1 MSGHPAPRPET
12 LDVTNGPRS
21 DERGP
26 FLWAERRPAA
36 LPLSQ
41 HQRTDMMRG
50 MTEATADL
58 TSFLAQHH
66 PFDLLAESALVELIA
81 ASDIRRLE
89 AGAVLYDKGAPVTHY
104 SIVLEGEIDV
114 VTTDGETITRFSPG
128 EGIGARGILRDGK
141 GPNRAVAG
149 AETRLLELPK
159 DVFLDYLGTHTEFS
173 RYFERLRSGVDRKP
187 IFSADGG
194 DALITNRL
202 ADIMTVRPIS
212 IAPDTTVQDAAELMH
227 KNTISCLPVTEGDE
241 LVGIV
246 TTGDLAGRVL
256 AKARGADTRVGEV
269 MTRDPLT
276 LPPDAL
282 VFDALLAM
290 GEWQIGHLPIAE
302 QGRLIGIVTRTNLIR
317 RQSISVTF
325 LVGDINKA
333 TRVEDIALVVDEVP
347 QLLAQL
353 VGAGVEAFKVGQLV
367 TSVSD
372 AVTKRLLALAEAE
385 LGPPP
390 VPYLWLACGS
400 QGRREQTGV
409 SDQDNCMIL
418 DESYDQAAHG
428 DYFAR
433 LARQVSDGLDACGYV
448 YCPGEMMATTPKW
461 RVKGSTWRRYFQGWI
476 DEPDPMAQ
484 MLSSVMFDLRP
495 ISGETSLFSG
505 LQRRTLEA
513 ARKNSI
519 FRAHMI
525 ANSLKHVPPLSLFQG
540 FALIRSGEHRN
551 TLDLKLNGVVPIVD
565 LARVYALDGAI
576 EDVNTRDRLVSAKR
590 VGVLSDSAAADLID
604 AYDLI
609 SRVRLEHQ
617 ARQVRDGKKPDNF
630 LAPSTLSAMERKHL
644 KDAFG
649 VVKSTQAVLRS
660 RSA

>member
-1 MSGHPAPRPET
+1 
-12 LDVTNGPRS
+12 
-21 DERGP
+21 
-26 FLWAERRPAA
+26 
-36 LPLSQ
+36 
-41 HQRTDMMRG
+41 

-58 TSFLAQHH
+58 TRFLGQHH
-66 PFDLLAESALVELIA
+66 PFDLLPEAALVDLIA
-81 ASDIRRLE
+81 VSDLRRL
-89 AGAVLYDKGAPVTHY
+89 APGTVLYEKGDFVSHF
-104 SIVLEGEIDV
+104 SIVLEGEVDAV
-114 VTTDGETITRFSPG
+114 SSDGETIVRFSPG

-149 AETRLLELPK
+149 DATRLLELPK
-159 DVFLDYLGTHTEFS
+159 NVFLDYLERYPEFA
-173 RYFERLRSGVDRKP
+173 RYFERLRTDAARKP

-194 DALITNRL
+194 DALITNRV
-202 ADIMTVRPIS
+202 ADIMTVRPVSIS
-212 IAPDTTVQDAAELMH
+212 PDATVREAAQLMH
-227 KNTISCLPVTEGDE
+227 DMTISCLPVADGDDV
-241 LVGIV
+241 VGIL
-246 TTGDLAGRVL
+246 TTGDLAGRVVAL
-256 AKARGADTRVGEV
+256 GRGADTPVREV
-269 MTRDPLT
+269 MTRNPLT

-290 GEWQIGHLPIAE
+290 GERQIGHLPIAE
-302 QGRLIGIVTRTNLIR
+302 QGRIVGIVTRTNLIR

-325 LVGDINKA
+325 LIGDINKA
-333 TRVEDIALVVDEVP
+333 KRIADIADVVAEVP
-347 QLLAQL
+347 LLLAQL

-372 AVTKRLLALAEAE
+372 AVTKRLLAMAEAE
-385 LGPPP
+385 LGPSP

-409 SDQDNCMIL
+409 SDQDNCIIL

-428 DYFAR
+428 PYFAA
-433 LARQVSDGLDACGYV
+433 LAKSVCDGLDACGYV
-448 YCPGEMMATTPKW
+448 YCPGEMMAVTPKW

-476 DEPDPMAQ
+476 AEPDPMAQ

-495 ISGETSLFSG
+495 ISGETALFSG
-505 LQRRTLEA
+505 LQRETLEA

-576 EDVNTRDRLVSAKR
+576 EDVNTRDRLIAAR
-590 VGVLSDSAAADLID
+590 REGVLSEGAAADLID
-604 AYDLI
+604 AFDLI
-609 SRVRLEHQ
+609 SGIRLEHQ
-617 ARQVRDGKKPDNF
+617 ARQVREGRKPDNF

-649 VVKSTQAVLRS
+649 VVKSSQAVLRS

>member
-1 MSGHPAPRPET
+1 M
-12 LDVTNGPRS
+12 
-21 DERGP
+21 
-26 FLWAERRPAA
+26 RR
-36 LPLSQ
+36 
-41 HQRTDMMRG
+41 
-50 MTEATADL
+50 MTEATADIRG
-58 TSFLAQHH
+58 FLAQHH
-66 PFDLLAESALVELIA
+66 PFDLLAENALIELIE
-81 ASDIRRLE
+81 ASDTRRLA
-89 AGAVLYDKGAPVTHY
+89 AGAVLYEKGAPVTHF
-104 SIVLEGEIDV
+104 SIVLEGEIDA
-114 VTTDGETITRFSPG
+114 VTTDGETITRFTPG

-149 AETRLLELPK
+149 ADTRLLELPK
-159 DVFLDYLGTHTEFS
+159 QVFLDYLGRYSEFA
-173 RYFERLRSGVDRKP
+173 RFFERLRSGADRKP

-194 DALITNRL
+194 DALITNHL

-212 IAPDTTVQDAAELMH
+212 IAPDATVRDAAALMH
-227 KNTISCLPVTEGDE
+227 RNTISCLPVTEDE
-241 LVGIV
+241 RLVGIL
-246 TTGDLAGRVL
+246 TTGDLAGRL
-256 AKARGADTRVGEV
+256 IAKGLGADTPIRAV
-269 MTRDPLT
+269 MTEEVLT

-282 VFDALLAM
+282 VFDALLVM
-290 GEWQIGHLPIAE
+290 GERQIGHLPIVD
-302 QGRLIGIVTRTNLIR
+302 QGRLVGIVTRTNLIR

-333 TRVEDIALVVDEVP
+333 TQVEDIAKVVDEVP

-367 TSVSD
+367 TSVTD
-372 AVTKRLLALAEAE
+372 AVTKKLLAMAEAE
-385 LGPPP
+385 LGPSP

-409 SDQDNCMIL
+409 SDQDNCIIL
-418 DESYDQAAHG
+418 DESYDAAAHG
-428 DYFAR
+428 DYFFKLAR
-433 LARQVSDGLDACGYV
+433 LVTDGLDTCGYV

-476 DEPDPMAQ
+476 AEPDPMAQ

-495 ISGETSLFSG
+495 IAGMTELFSG
-505 LQRRTLEA
+505 LQRETLES

-551 TLDLKLNGVVPIVD
+551 TVDLKLNGVVPIVD

-576 EDVNTRDRLVSAKR
+576 EDVNTRDRLLAAR
-590 VGVLSDSAAADLID
+590 RAGVLSEAAAADLID

-609 SRVRLEHQ
+609 SRIRLEHQ
-617 ARQVRDGKKPDNF
+617 ARQVREGRKPDNF

>member
-1 MSGHPAPRPET
+1 MP
-12 LDVTNGPRS
+12 
-21 DERGP
+21 
-26 FLWAERRPAA
+26 
-36 LPLSQ
+36 
-41 HQRTDMMRG
+41 G

-58 TSFLAQHH
+58 TGFLAQHH
-66 PFDLLAESALVELIA
+66 PFDLLAEAALVELIE
-81 ASDIRRLE
+81 ASDIRRLA

-114 VTTDGETITRFSPG
+114 VSSDGETITRFSPG

-149 AETRLLELPK
+149 ADTRLLELPK
-159 DVFLDYLGTHTEFS
+159 DVFLDYLDIHAGFAS
-173 RYFERLRSGVDRKP
+173 YFERLRSQTERKP
-187 IFSADGG
+187 IFSADAG
-194 DALITNRL
+194 DAMITNRI

-212 IAPDTTVQDAAELMH
+212 VAPDATVQVAAALMH
-227 KNTISCLPVTEGDE
+227 EKTISCLPVCNDGR
-241 LVGIV
+241 LVGIL
-246 TTGDLAGRVL
+246 TTGDLAGRVI
-256 AKARGADTRVGEV
+256 AKGRGPATPVAEV
-269 MTRDPLT
+269 MTKDPLT

-290 GEWQIGHLPIAE
+290 GERQIGHLPIAE
-302 QGRLIGIVTRTNLIR
+302 QGSLVGIVTRTNLIR

-333 TRVEDIALVVDEVP
+333 VRIPDIAAVVAEVP

-367 TSVSD
+367 TSVTD

-385 LGPPP
+385 LGPAP

-409 SDQDNCMIL
+409 SDQDNCIIL
-418 DESYDQAAHG
+418 DEGYDEAAHG
-428 DYFAR
+428 AYFAE
-433 LARQVSDGLDACGYV
+433 LARRVSDGLDACGYV
-448 YCPGEMMATTPKW
+448 YCPGEMMATNPKW

-495 ISGETSLFSG
+495 IAGETSLFSG
-505 LQRRTLEA
+505 LQRRTLDA

-576 EDVNTRDRLVSAKR
+576 EEVNTRERLLAAR
-590 VGVLSDSAAADLID
+590 RAGVLSEGGAADLVD

-609 SRVRLEHQ
+609 SRIRLEHQ
-617 ARQVRDGKKPDNF
+617 ARQVRDGRKPDNF

-649 VVKSTQAVLRS
+649 VVKSTQAALRS

>member
-1 MSGHPAPRPET
+1 MIDAK
-12 LDVTNGPRS
+12 
-21 DERGP
+21 
-26 FLWAERRPAA
+26 AE
-36 LPLSQ
+36 
-41 HQRTDMMRG
+41 
-50 MTEATADL
+50 L
-58 TSFLAQHH
+58 TPFLAQHH
-66 PFDLLAESALVELIA
+66 PFDLLSEKALVDLIE
-81 ASDIRRLE
+81 ASDLRRLE
-89 AGAVLYDKGAPVTHY
+89 PGTVLYEKGAPVTHF
-104 SIVLEGEIDV
+104 SIVLEGTIDAV
-114 VTTDGETITRFSPG
+114 SSDGEIITRFSPG
-128 EGIGARGILRDGK
+128 EGIGARGILRDGL
-141 GPNRAVAG
+141 GPNQAVASG
-149 AETRLLELPK
+149 ATRVLELPK
-159 DVFLDYLGTHTEFS
+159 QIFLDYLASYPDFA
-173 RYFERLRSGVDRKP
+173 RYFERLRTGADRKP

-212 IAPDTTVQDAAELMH
+212 IRSDATVQEAGRLMH
-227 KNTISCLPVTEGDE
+227 EKTISCLPVADDDG
-241 LVGIV
+241 LVGIL
-246 TTGDLAGRVL
+246 TTGDLAGRVV
-256 AKARGADTRVGEV
+256 AKGLGPDTLIREV
-269 MTRDPLT
+269 MTADPLT

-290 GEWQIGHLPIAE
+290 GERQIGHLPIAE
-302 QGRLIGIVTRTNLIR
+302 QGKLVGIVTRTNLIR

-325 LVGDINKA
+325 LIGDINKA
-333 TRVEDIALVVDEVP
+333 VRIPDIAAVVAEVP

-367 TSVSD
+367 TSVTD
-372 AVTKRLLALAEAE
+372 AVTKRLIKLAEAD

-409 SDQDNCMIL
+409 SDQDNCIIL
-418 DESYDQAAHG
+418 DESYDEKTHEA
-428 DYFAR
+428 YFAE
-433 LARQVSDGLDACGYV
+433 LAKRVCDGLDACGYV

-461 RVKGSTWRRYFQGWI
+461 RVKGSTWRRYFQRWI

-495 ISGETSLFSG
+495 IAGETALFSG
-505 LQRRTLEA
+505 LQRRTLDA

-525 ANSLKHVPPLSLFQG
+525 ANSLKHLPPLSLFQG

-565 LARVYALDGAI
+565 LARVYALDGGL
-576 EDVNTRDRLVSAKR
+576 EEVNTRDRLIAAR
-590 VGVLSDSAAADLID
+590 REGVLSEGAAADLVD

-609 SRVRLEHQ
+609 SGIRLEHQ

-630 LAPSTLSAMERKHL
+630 LAPANLSAMERKHL
-644 KDAFG
+644 KDAFS
-649 VVKSTQAVLRS
+649 VVKSSQSVLRS

>member
-1 MSGHPAPRPET
+1 M
-12 LDVTNGPRS
+12 
-21 DERGP
+21 
-26 FLWAERRPAA
+26 
-36 LPLSQ
+36 
-41 HQRTDMMRG
+41 TD
-50 MTEATADL
+50 ATADL
-58 TSFLAQHH
+58 TRFLAQHH
-66 PFDLLAESALVELIA
+66 PFDLLAEGVLVDLVL
-81 ASDIRRLE
+81 ASDIRRLD
-89 AGAVLYDKGAPVTHY
+89 AGTVLYEKGAPVTHF
-104 SIVLEGEIDV
+104 SIILEGVIDV
-114 VTTDGETITRFSPG
+114 VSSDGETLTRFSPG

-149 AETRLLELPK
+149 SDTRVLELPK
-159 DVFLDYLGTHTEFS
+159 GVFLDYLATHSDFA
-173 RYFERLRSGVDRKP
+173 RYFERLRSGADRKP

-202 ADIMTVRPIS
+202 SDIMTAHPIS
-212 IAPDTTVQDAAELMH
+212 IRPDATVQEAAALMH
-227 KNTISCLPVTEGDE
+227 DRTISCLPVADE
-241 LVGIV
+241 NGLVGIL
-246 TTGDLAGRVL
+246 TTGDLAGRVI
-256 AKARGADTRVGEV
+256 ARGLGPDTPIREV
-269 MTRDPLT
+269 MTADPLT

-290 GEWQIGHLPIAE
+290 GERQIGHLPIAE
-302 QGRLIGIVTRTNLIR
+302 QGRLVGIVTRTNLIR

-325 LVGDINKA
+325 LIGDINKA
-333 TRVEDIALVVDEVP
+333 VRVADIAAVVAEVP

-367 TSVSD
+367 TSVTD
-372 AVTKRLLALAEAE
+372 AVTKRLIALAEAD
-385 LGPPP
+385 LGAAP

-418 DESYDQAAHG
+418 DESYDEAVHG
-428 DYFAR
+428 AWFAE
-433 LARQVSDGLDACGYV
+433 LARRVSNGLDACGYV

-461 RVKGSTWRRYFQGWI
+461 RVKASQWQRYFQGWI
-476 DEPDPMAQ
+476 AEPDPMAQ

-495 ISGETSLFSG
+495 IAGETSLFSG
-505 LQRRTLEA
+505 LQRQTLEA

-576 EDVNTRDRLVSAKR
+576 EDVNTRDRLIAAR
-590 VGVLSDSAAADLID
+590 RDGVLSDGAAADLID

-617 ARQVRDGKKPDNF
+617 ARQVRHGEKPDNF

>member
-1 MSGHPAPRPET
+1 
-12 LDVTNGPRS
+12 
-21 DERGP
+21 
-26 FLWAERRPAA
+26 
-36 LPLSQ
+36 
-41 HQRTDMMRG
+41 
-50 MTEATADL
+50 MTEAKADL
-58 TSFLAQHH
+58 TDFLARHH
-66 PFDLLAESALVELIA
+66 PFDLLAEDVLVNLIE
-81 ASDIRRLE
+81 ASDIRRLDQ
-89 AGAVLYDKGAPVTHY
+89 GTVLYEKGAPVANF
-104 SIVLEGEIDV
+104 SVVLEGVIDV
-114 VTTDGETITRFSPG
+114 VSSDGETITRFSPG

-149 AETRLLELPK
+149 ADTRLLELPK
-159 DVFLDYLGTHTEFS
+159 DVFLDYLRTYSDFA
-173 RYFERLRSGVDRKP
+173 RYFERLRTGADRKP

-202 ADIMTVRPIS
+202 SDIMTIRPIS
-212 IAPDTTVQDAAELMH
+212 VSPDATVQEAGRLMH
-227 KNTISCLPVTEGDE
+227 EKTISCLPVADE
-241 LVGIV
+241 TGLVGIL
-246 TTGDLAGRVL
+246 TTGDLAGRVV
-256 AKARGADTRVGEV
+256 AAGRGPDTPIREV
-269 MTRDPLT
+269 MTADPLT

-290 GEWQIGHLPIAE
+290 GERQIGHLPIAE
-302 QGRLIGIVTRTNLIR
+302 QGRLVGIVTRTNLIR

-325 LVGDINKA
+325 LIGDINKA
-333 TRVEDIALVVDEVP
+333 VKIEDIAAVVAEVP

-367 TSVSD
+367 TSVTD
-372 AVTKRLLALAEAE
+372 AVTKRLIKLAEVD

-409 SDQDNCMIL
+409 SDQDNCIIL
-418 DESYDQAAHG
+418 DESYDEKAHEA
-428 DYFAR
+428 YFAE
-433 LARQVSDGLDACGYV
+433 LAKRVCDGLDACGYI
-448 YCPGEMMATTPKW
+448 YCPGEMMASTPKW
-461 RVKGSTWRRYFQGWI
+461 RVKGSTWRRYFRGWI

-495 ISGETSLFSG
+495 ISGETALFSG
-505 LQRRTLEA
+505 LQRMTLEA

-576 EDVNTRDRLVSAKR
+576 EDVNTRDRLIAAR
-590 VGVLSDSAAADLID
+590 REGVLNEGAAADLID

-609 SRVRLEHQ
+609 SRIRLEHQ
-617 ARQVRDGKKPDNF
+617 ARQVRDGKRPDNF
-630 LAPSTLSAMERKHL
+630 LSPSTLSAMERKHL

-649 VVKSTQAVLRS
+649 VVKSSQAVLRS

>member
-1 MSGHPAPRPET
+1 MA
-12 LDVTNGPRS
+12 
-21 DERGP
+21 
-26 FLWAERRPAA
+26 
-36 LPLSQ
+36 
-41 HQRTDMMRG
+41 G
-50 MTEATADL
+50 MTDATAEL
-58 TSFLAQHH
+58 SGFLAQHH
-66 PFDLLAESALVELIA
+66 PFDLLAETVLVDLIE

-89 AGAVLYDKGAPVTHY
+89 AGAVLYEKDAPVTHF
-104 SIVLEGEIDV
+104 SIILEGVIDV
-114 VTTDGETITRFSPG
+114 VSSDGDTITRFSPG

-149 AETRLLELPK
+149 SDTRVLELPK
-159 DVFLDYLGTHTEFS
+159 GVFLDYLQTHADFA
-173 RYFERLRSGVDRKP
+173 RYFERLRSGADRKP

-202 ADIMTVRPIS
+202 SDIMTGHPIS
-212 IAPDTTVQDAAELMH
+212 ISPNATVQEAAALMH
-227 KNTISCLPVTEGDE
+227 DKTISCLPVADGNG
-241 LVGIV
+241 LVGIL
-246 TTGDLAGRVL
+246 TTGDLAGRVV
-256 AKARGADTRVGEV
+256 AKGLGADTPVLEV
-269 MTRDPLT
+269 MTANPLT

-290 GEWQIGHLPIAE
+290 GERQIGHLPIAE
-302 QGRLIGIVTRTNLIR
+302 QGRLVGIVTRTNLIR

-325 LVGDINKA
+325 LIGDINKA
-333 TRVEDIALVVDEVP
+333 VRIDDIAAVVAEVP

-367 TSVSD
+367 TSVTD
-372 AVTKRLLALAEAE
+372 AVTKRLIGLAEAD
-385 LGPPP
+385 LGPAP

-418 DESYDQAAHG
+418 DESYDEAAHQA
-428 DYFAR
+428 YFAE
-433 LARQVSDGLDACGYV
+433 LARRVCDGLDACGYV
-448 YCPGEMMATTPKW
+448 YCPGEMMASTPKW

-476 DEPDPMAQ
+476 AEPDPMAQ

-495 ISGETSLFSG
+495 IAGETALFSG
-505 LQRRTLEA
+505 LQRQTLDA
-513 ARKNSI
+513 ARRNSI

-565 LARVYALDGAI
+565 LARVYALDGGL
-576 EDVNTRDRLVSAKR
+576 EDVNTRDRLLAAR
-590 VGVLSDSAAADLID
+590 REGVLSEGAAADLVD

-609 SRVRLEHQ
+609 SRIRLEHQ
-617 ARQVRDGKKPDNF
+617 ARHVREGRKPDNF